1 MCSIFLA
8 YGMHSRYRLIVA
20 ANRDEFF
27 DRPTEPAGFWRD
39 RPTVLAGRDLRGG
52 GTWLGLGARQR
63 FAAVTNFR
71 DPTAET
77 GHRSRGGLVADFI
90 AGEEDPSVFLD
101 RAAGEGE
108 DYSGFNLVVAD
119 ANELWYFSNRGAEPK
134 RLPPGV
140 YGLSNHLLDTPWPK
154 VARGK
159 ARLTELL
166 AGDGVTT
173 ESLFDLLAD
182 DAQAVDGDLPDTGVG
197 IERERVLSPIFIRTP
212 IYGTRSATIVLI
224 DHQGEGSL
232 TERTFEQPSDKFIDR
247 HFVLPASAAVGVKR
261 TVTY

>member
-8 YGMHSRYRLIVA
+8 YGVHPRYRLIVA

-27 DRPTEPAGFWRD
+27 DRPTAPAQYWPD

-52 GTWLGLGARQR
+52 GTWLGVGARQR

-71 DPTAET
+71 DPAAET
-77 GHRSRGGLVADFI
+77 GHRSRGSLVADFI
-90 AGEEDPSVFLD
+90 AGDEQPSAFMEQ
-101 RAAGEGE
+101 AASEGAS
-108 DYSGFNLVVAD
+108 YSGFNLLVAD
-119 ANELWYFSNRGAEPK
+119 ANELYYFSNRGPAPK
-134 RLPPGV
+134 RLTAGV

-166 AGDGVTT
+166 AGDRVTT
-173 ESLFDLLAD
+173 DGLFDLLTD
-182 DAQAVDGDLPDTGVG
+182 DAQAVDRDLPDTGVG

-224 DHQGEGSL
+224 DHKGEGSF
-232 TERTFEQPSDKFIDR
+232 TERTFEQPADKFIDR
-247 HFVLPASAAVGVKR
+247 YFALPASDAVKVEGM
-261 TVTY
+261 VTC